1 MSRVFDVV
9 DLKRASRSDQIF
21 AGFHKTQSVF
31 DAVGRP
37 PAPPPP
43 LPLATSTAKPDFP
56 AGPRVVYAVWLSCVV
71 CLSLPFLIGLF
82 AEAQH
87 MRGDFPYSC
96 GTFFLSLVVGLP
108 GASVH
113 LFCCSLCLYTRN
125 RPALVLYVASI
136 FAHILA
142 IEFACG
148 VSAQSNVAVY
158 LLSGSVYAGVF
169 SQILIV
175 ETLRGPRST
184 DRSHLATGVF
194 SLLLVSA
201 TSAVVTGL
209 VCDVFHVQLQP
220 ERKMYA
226 QYAPLVASVVAYS
239 ASTALTLKPVFQVIQ
254 ALSSAGL

>member
-37 PAPPPP
+37 PAPPP
-43 LPLATSTAKPDFP
+43 LPTAAAAKPDFP
-56 AGPRVVYAVWLSCVV
+56 TGPRVVYVVWLSCVV

-82 AEAQH
+82 SEVQR

-158 LLSGSVYAGVF
+158 LLAGSVKGG
-169 SQILIV
+169 I
-175 ETLRGPRST
+175 G
-184 DRSHLATGVF
+184 
-194 SLLLVSA
+194 
-201 TSAVVTGL
+201 VTGRG
-209 VCDVFHVQLQP
+209 
-220 ERKMYA
+220 ER
-226 QYAPLVASVVAYS
+226 P
-239 ASTALTLKPVFQVIQ
+239 
-254 ALSSAGL
+254 